1 MMKIFLV
8 GFMGV
13 GKSYWGKLWA
23 QQLGMDFYDL
33 DETIEQQ
40 EQKSISDIFEKNG
53 EDEFR
58 QIETEVLTSFDSKD
72 NFIMACGGGTACFN
86 RNMDWMNKHGLTI
99 YLSANAKEIYKRVYN
114 EKQKRPLLKN
124 ASNNE
129 LLEVIKIKLQ
139 EREHYYIQAKN
150 TLAVNLLKVDSLQ
163 PILVQ
168 QY

>member
-1 MMKIFLV
+1 MKIFLV

-40 EQKSISDIFEKNG
+40 EQKSISDIFKKNG
-53 EDEFR
+53 EDIFR
-58 QIETEVLTSFDSKD
+58 QIETEVLTSFADKD

-114 EKQKRPLLKN
+114 EKQKRPLIKN
-124 ASNNE
+124 TMDNE
-129 LLEVIKIKLQ
+129 LLEVITIKLL
-139 EREHYYIQAKN
+139 EREQFYLQAKN
-150 TLAVNLLKVDSLQ
+150 SLVVNLLSIDSLQ
-163 PILVQ
+163 PFVKQ
-168 QY
+168 K